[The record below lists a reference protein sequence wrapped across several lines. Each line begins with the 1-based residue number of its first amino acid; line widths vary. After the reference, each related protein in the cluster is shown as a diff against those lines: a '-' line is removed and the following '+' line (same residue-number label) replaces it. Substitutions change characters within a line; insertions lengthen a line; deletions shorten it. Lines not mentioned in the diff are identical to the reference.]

1 MTSSFHLGP
10 AVQAPLYCLCQQ
22 PFEGITFM
30 VACDH
35 CNQWYHGKCVN
46 ITEEEAKK
54 AKGGYV
60 CPPCKSK
67 MESETQEAT
76 LKRLREE
83 NVGGGGGGGGVMVG
97 DPSMSAD
104 PGTPTAKR
112 RKAQHQRGER
122 FCRFPGCDKR
132 ISCRSYCSR
141 HQKQKE
147 RAGKR
152 GKIFSTATSTGRR
165 SCSTSGGMGRPSKNS
180 SSSSSSSSSFSPS
193 SQGVPPRS
201 PRQPKMKRFEDKASQ
216 DYQNGGDVD
225 NLSL

>member
-1 MTSSFHLGP
+1 MPYSRSPTMTSSFHLGP

-22 PFEGITFM
+22 PYEGVTFM

-35 CNQWYHGKCVN
+35 CNQWFHGKCVN
-46 ITEEEAKK
+46 ISEEDAKK
-54 AKGGYV
+54 AKGGYI
-60 CPPCKSK
+60 CPNCKSK

-76 LKRLREE
+76 LKRLRDE
-83 NVGGGGGGGGVMVG
+83 NSPGAMG
-97 DPSMSAD
+97 DSIPIE
-104 PGTPTAKR
+104 PGTPTTKR

-152 GKIFSTATSTGRR
+152 GKIFSTSTSAGRR
-165 SCSTSGGMGRPSKNS
+165 SSGVGRPAK
-180 SSSSSSSSSFSPS
+180 SSFAP
-193 SQGVPPRS
+193 QVRS
-201 PRQPKMKRFEDKASQ
+201 PRVPKMKRFEEKPQ
-216 DYQNGGDVD
+216 DFQNGGETD
-225 NLSL
+225 NLHLYVITSFSLSLSLMY